1 MASLFPLIAAPAQDS
16 SGAAAALPLYRE
28 VAWDFEAD
36 LPIWRRGSPYWVTGR
51 EAVTTWIYN
60 TIKTARREVDIFDP
74 DWGNEIQALTGRPF
88 SPEVKES
95 EAARY
100 LKEALVVNP
109 YIPDVRQIQAELDG
123 SSLRVACAVDTIYGE
138 VDLDVAGL

>member
-74 DWGNEIQALTGRPF
+74 N
-88 SPEVKES
+88 
-95 EAARY
+95 
-100 LKEALVVNP
+100 
-109 YIPDVRQIQAELDG
+109 
-123 SSLRVACAVDTIYGE
+123 
-138 VDLDVAGL
+138 